1 MKVLHVNEHYGTHG
15 GAERYVT
22 DICEALGEIGW
33 EPVVVAAAPDA
44 TACARGV
51 RVHALAPSFGVRSSW
66 RAVASFKRILETER
80 PDVVHLHNIQY
91 FMGISLLRMARR
103 YAPVVQTVHD
113 TRAVC
118 PRWQSKIL
126 PQMSALCAY
135 PMGPQCFRHG
145 CFPFHRTT
153 ARLLPNLE
161 KFWLVR
167 RQMGIQR
174 KLDRVIVHSEYMRE
188 QLMLNGFSA
197 NRIVKLPLYPSHTIR
212 PFERRRR
219 TRLIAYVGRI
229 DETKGIRELLQA
241 VARLRRT
248 DWSLHL
254 AGHGPFLDQAKALS
268 RSERLESKVEFLGR
282 LDGDALTQLLA
293 SAYVVVLPSLVPESY
308 GLVGLE
314 ALACGT
320 PVVGFDSGGVSEWLK
335 HGKTGFLVRWGSVPA
350 LTESLERL
358 LADEQLA
365 EDLGSQGLAWVA
377 QFNRA
382 GHLDRLCD
390 VYRHLAMNRLGNRR
404 A

>member
-1 MKVLHVNEHYGTHG
+1 MKILHVNEHFGTHG
-15 GAERYVT
+15 GAETYVT
-22 DICEALGEIGW
+22 DICAALGEAGW
-33 EPVVVAAAPDA
+33 EPVVVAAAPDSEV
-44 TACARGV
+44 CARGV
-51 RVHALAPSFGVRSSW
+51 RIHAIAPSFGIRSTR
-66 RAVASFKRILETER
+66 RAAASFKRILEMER

-91 FMGISLLRMARR
+91 FMGNSLLRLARR
-103 YAPVVQTVHD
+103 CAPVVQTVHD

-126 PQMSALCAY
+126 PRSPALCTY
-135 PMGPQCFRHG
+135 PMGAQCFRHG

-153 ARLLPNLE
+153 ARALPNVE
-161 KFWLVR
+161 KFWLVL
-167 RQMGIQR
+167 RQMGIMR

-188 QLMLNGFSA
+188 QLLLNGFSA
-197 NRIVKLPLYPSHTIR
+197 DRIVKLPLYPSHAIR
-212 PFERRRR
+212 LSERRKRSRR
-219 TRLIAYVGRI
+219 IVFVGRI

-241 VARLRRT
+241 VARLRCA

-254 AGHGPFLDQAKALS
+254 AGDGPFLEQAKAVAHH
-268 RSERLESKVEFLGR
+268 EKVESKVEFLGR
-282 LDGDALTQLLA
+282 LDGDAVTQMLA

-335 HGKTGFLVRWGSVPA
+335 HGKTGFLVPRGDVPA
-350 LTESLERL
+350 LTERLERI

-365 EDLGSQGLAWVA
+365 ETLGRQGLAWA
-377 QFNRA
+377 TQFDRA
-382 GHLDRLCD
+382 GHLDQLCD
-390 VYRHLAMNRLGNRR
+390 VYRQLASNRLGIRS